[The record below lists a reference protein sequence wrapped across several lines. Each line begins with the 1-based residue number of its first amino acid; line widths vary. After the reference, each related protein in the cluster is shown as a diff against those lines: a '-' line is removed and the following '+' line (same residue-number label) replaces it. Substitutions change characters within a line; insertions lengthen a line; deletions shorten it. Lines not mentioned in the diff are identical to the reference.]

1 MQFPLGLGEEI
12 GNESFL
18 EMLNSLG
25 NLSNVLLQ
33 QKVTKQRKKIKRQK
47 KCSKIEKNSKGK
59 RFCIK

>member
-33 QKVTKQRKKIKRQK
+33 QKITKQRKEIQRQK
-47 KCSKIEKNSKGK
+47 KCRKIEKNSKGK

>member
-33 QKVTKQRKKIKRQK
+33 QKVTKQRKEIQRQN
-47 KCSKIEKNSKGK
+47 KCRRISEGSKGK
-59 RFCIK
+59 RRCIK